1 MMWVGVRG
9 EMEETLIPRAGL
21 SLETIEGGP
30 IAGVSRLEQGKN
42 MLKLAWGVWQ
52 SWQLLGR
59 FKPEVVL
66 LTGGYMSVP
75 VAVAARLRGVPA
87 VVFLPD
93 IEPGAAI
100 KTIARLVNRVVASF
114 AASKK
119 YFSPTTS
126 FVATGYPLRQELF
139 EAASAPRQQ
148 ALDTFELSAD
158 LPVLF
163 VWGGSRGAWS
173 INKALMDHLPQLLK
187 SMQVIHVTGTL
198 TWNVIEEQTAALPD
212 ALRQRYRPFPYLH
225 EEMGMAFRAADLI
238 VSRAGASML
247 GEAPLFAVPSIL
259 VPYPYAWRYQKINA
273 DFLVQNQAALLLKDE
288 MLDTQLLPLIQNLM
302 EDEEKRSAMGRA
314 AGQLHQPRA
323 AHQLAVE
330 IMAEARGGKKPD
342 LSLA

>member
-1 MMWVGVRG
+1 MWVGVRG

-100 KTIARLVNRVVASF
+100 KTIARLVKRVVASF

-119 YFSPTTS
+119 YFSPATS
-126 FVATGYPLRQELF
+126 FVATGYPLRQELL

-173 INKALMDHLPQLLK
+173 INKALMDRLPQLLK
-187 SMQVIHVTGTL
+187 DMQVIHVTGTL

-212 ALRQRYRPFPYLH
+212 ELRQRYRPFPYLH
-225 EEMGMAFRAADLI
+225 EEMGMAFRAANLI

-273 DFLVQNQAALLLKDE
+273 DFLVQNQAAVLLKDE
-288 MLDTQLLPLIQNLM
+288 MLDAQLLPLIQTLM
-302 EDEEKRSAMGRA
+302 KDEEKRGAMGRA

-323 AHQLAVE
+323 AHQLAIE